1 MDSLA
6 RVHFPATLSEAA
18 AILRARP
25 GARLIAGGTDLL
37 VKHRNGLLPEVTDF
51 IDVTG
56 LGLHEIVLAD
66 GQVRIGSGCTMTAV
80 AGHPL
85 VRERFPALVQ
95 GAMQV
100 GAFQIRNAATLG
112 GNVGNAS
119 PAGDSIPPLVSLD
132 AVALLFGPDGRRT
145 VPLAEFFTGPGK
157 TVLQPGELIEAFL
170 LPDRR
175 TAGAFLKLGE
185 RRAHAISKV
194 SLAFSCW
201 ESAPGRREVR
211 IALGAVAP
219 TVIRCRKAEE
229 LLSAAPWPPPAELV
243 DKARALVVEAARPID
258 DLRSQKEYRRRMTGV
273 LFQRALEQVRA

>member
-1 MDSLA
+1 MDNLA
-6 RVHFPATLSEAA
+6 RVHFPASLPEAA
-18 AILRARP
+18 DILRTRP

-37 VKHRNGLLPEVTDF
+37 VKHRNGLLPDVTDF
-51 IDVTG
+51 VDVSG
-56 LGLHEIVLAD
+56 LGLHEITLTE
-66 GQVRIGSGCTMTAV
+66 GQVRIGSACTMTAV

-95 GAMQV
+95 GTLQV

-119 PAGDSIPPLVSLD
+119 PAGDSIPPLLSLD
-132 AVALLFGPDGRRT
+132 AAALLFGPAGRRT
-145 VPLAEFFTGPGK
+145 VPLAEFFNGPGK

-194 SLAFSCW
+194 SLALSCW
-201 ESAPGRREVR
+201 ESAHGRHEVR

-229 LLSAAPWPPPAELV
+229 LLSAAPWPPAADLV
-243 DKARALVVEAARPID
+243 AKARALVVETARPID
-258 DLRSQKEYRRRMTGV
+258 DLRSEKNYRRRMTGV
-273 LFQRALEQVRA
+273 LFGRALERVLV

>member
-51 IDVTG
+51 VDVTG
-56 LGLHEIVLAD
+56 LGLQDIALAD
-66 GQVRIGSGCTMTAV
+66 GQVRIGSACTMTAV

-194 SLAFSCW
+194 SLALSCW
-201 ESAPGRREVR
+201 DSGPGRREVR

-243 DKARALVVEAARPID
+243 DKARALVVESARPID
-258 DLRSQKEYRRRMTGV
+258 DLRSEKEYRRRMTGV